1 MIKQMHKTG
10 FACSLDD
17 FGFGYSSLGL
27 LSKLEVDTI
36 KLDKIFFTGD
46 ARSEAVVESMVAL
59 CRKLKIETVAEGIES
74 PAQPVS
80 YTHLHLFGE
89 IRYGDS
95 ELRQLRYGRTY
106 RRL

>member
-1 MIKQMHKTG
+1 MELELTESIIFDGSGIEYVRNMIKQMHKTG

-46 ARSEAVVESMVAL
+46 AALGSCGGIDGGLVPEAEDRNGS
-59 CRKLKIETVAEGIES
+59 
-74 PAQPVS
+74 
-80 YTHLHLFGE
+80 
-89 IRYGDS
+89 
-95 ELRQLRYGRTY
+95 GRH
-106 RRL
+106 